1 MEFKILLADNDANF
15 LSQLGRALL
24 NVDYS
29 LYPAESKEIAMQQI
43 KKGNIDA
50 AIIDTDL
57 PGGIEEV
64 LEACVNMSKPIVAM
78 GALPLKETE
87 QLVEIMYYGVPYV
100 KKFNAE
106 GSPKLDKII
115 ARMNALLK
123 TLLVFSNN
131 KEYQLG
137 VLAGLNSKG
146 YKVFVA
152 DQAEDLVHTFLLSEP
167 KAILV
172 YFPKDEDLREIIKI
186 REIDTKL
193 PIALVINS
201 QQDEVNKGPIDKNGA
216 TKIITQ
222 DEIADYVDRL

>member
-1 MEFKILLADNDANF
+1 MGFKILLADNDANF
-15 LSQLGRALL
+15 LSRLGRMLL
-24 NVDYS
+24 DVDYL

-43 KKGNIDA
+43 KQGNIDA
-50 AIIDTDL
+50 AIIDINL
-57 PGGIEEV
+57 PGGVEEV
-64 LEACVNMSKPIVAM
+64 LEACLSKSKPIVAM

-87 QLVEIMYYGVPYV
+87 HLVEIMYYGVPYV
-100 KKFNAE
+100 KKFGDE

-123 TLLVFSNN
+123 TLLIFSNN
-131 KEYQLG
+131 KEYQRG
-137 VLAGLNSKG
+137 VLAGLSSKG

-186 REIDTKL
+186 REIDAKL

-201 QQDEVNKGPIDKNGA
+201 HQSELSGPIDRNGV

-222 DEIADYVDRL
+222 DKISDYIEGL